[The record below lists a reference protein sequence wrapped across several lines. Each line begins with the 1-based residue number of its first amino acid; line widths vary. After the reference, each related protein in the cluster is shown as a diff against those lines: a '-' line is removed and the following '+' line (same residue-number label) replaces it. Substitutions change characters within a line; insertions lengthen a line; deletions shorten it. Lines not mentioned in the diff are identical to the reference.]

1 MEWILPVIE
10 KQKCVVCAE
19 CVDICPTDALG
30 LQEGEIVFLHPHK
43 CTFCTLCEQI
53 CSYGAIRCEFS
64 ITRNNE
70 VKN

>member
-1 MEWILPVIE
+1 MEWNLPIID

-19 CVDICPTDALG
+19 CVAICPTDAKG
-30 LQEGEIVFLHPHK
+30 LRDEEIVFLYPRK

-70 VKN
+70 VID